1 MSLCDDKKFAVDF
14 TKEERLSLE
23 TDLVF
28 GIRQMIGLPID
39 KSSNK
44 EFNKAEANREKKR
57 YKEHKKLYDYLI
69 DSSKEYLYA
78 INNPFVVPAE
88 AVEMR
93 LKWIQGVFQEAYF
106 QSAFADPAN
115 PFMAGLNNHNEWDHG
130 KIRYIRNKMSG
141 WEKRAGKGGLT
152 QYENTIKKPI
162 LVARSLD
169 PSGYT
174 SSFVKMTEELLDSYL
189 QRGYGWKYSIVDP
202 ITGKKNPISLGE
214 IDERLGQV
222 SARGSVAELT
232 NNENSLAPIQLM
244 DELIHNEVRNI
255 IPINI
260 STDPEQFIKWRNS
273 WAGKRF
279 FKQMSAGESERHEIG
294 DSDSRYVMIPLH
306 SNDTGK
312 KILRNY
318 RKNQIKENILSKE
331 LDPGENEN
339 AYLVYRIPDN
349 LDSFF
354 KDIKK
359 NKLITKE
366 ILEKHLLPTELEAG
380 FFTANDHRVYKYESM
395 DENNIVPKRKYADWT
410 SGVKL
415 ENKTY
420 QPLDEWMPELWETIK
435 MQRDWYKVFFD
446 KVLKKDTKESL
457 EELQFYIK
465 SFTRR
470 AIKSGWPEEDVQEL
484 LEKINSLGGISF
496 NIFEDDQG
504 NFISSN
510 MFARKASEWSYG
522 NVKFYDI
529 VYQTMLE
536 KAYKV
541 ITKSY
546 LPEIEAQL
554 AVDENV
560 MKSEESD
567 SMEKAESSERISE
580 LKDKREFYE
589 EMISNM
595 HTRLYGK
602 DDGDADKNEMIMS
615 NRVLATKARTLFTD
629 HKQRRKDREVPKEYV
644 DQAMRALE
652 LVKLKT
658 MLYKAIGAMH
668 HNPKLVDWMVDH
680 AKVAYGDVDIESGI
694 GPIPSDQSVAKY
706 LPERWTAENVR
717 DSNLIWRGYKTG
729 ANLGTFT
736 TVPNNL
742 QRLNG
747 VINYGYKNTYNSMR
761 ALSSRDENNVSADSI
776 WQQVEETGV
785 LHPGNAFVDMLTM
798 GMTLEGDSDWKEGL
812 MPLVD
817 IARLFK
823 TVVLSDWIDQSS
835 SWDRLITNARKRS
848 TEEAITTQELKR
860 VKEELHRI
868 VHGSYTKE
876 DEKRLR
882 KRFLD
887 LKIGLGLKTVNR
899 LVKWKLEWFPFAAAE
914 EFLTMKGSEA
924 RMRAEFA
931 HMGFINAYNHG
942 MVYVPPDKQG
952 WKYTDS
958 PDAVD
963 EARVYVYHNLFGL
976 TKVISPKAMRG
987 GFGGTFFQWKP
998 YEYNQVIVE
1007 MEILRSV
1014 ALSSEWVEERGWDP
1028 KYGWGSLPFRISF
1041 QIAKKVLRG
1050 GSQSARAFGFSKDQI
1065 HYWQRMFKLN
1075 KELDDKNLDRA
1086 VNFLLIRGVA
1096 SVGMKLLFMKA
1107 WPYTILKSYQGLVRP
1122 FFRSK
1127 VNVRGLSGLES
1138 PLISRTLNIAI
1149 FLAILLQAMT
1159 GEEEEEFED
1168 ILRDWTPSE
1177 IVTLYLWILDFGENF
1192 WRGSK
1197 VYLPTPIDI
1206 LSPGGPAD
1214 EIWETVDDYL
1224 SF

>member
-1 MSLCDDKKFAVDF
+1 MSYCDDKKFVVDF
-14 TKEERLSLE
+14 TKEERMSLE
-23 TDLVF
+23 ADLVS
-28 GIRQMIGLPID
+28 GINDMIDIPID

-44 EFNKAEANREKKR
+44 EFNKAEANKEKKR
-57 YKEHKKLYDYLI
+57 YEEHKKLYDYLI
-69 DSSKEYLYA
+69 DTSIKHLYES
-78 INNPFVVPAE
+78 NNPFIIPSE

-106 QSAFADPAN
+106 QSVFADRRN
-115 PFMAGLNNHNEWDHG
+115 PFMSGLNNHDKWDHG
-130 KIRYIRNKMSG
+130 KIRYIRNKIFN
-141 WEKRAGKGGLT
+141 WEKRSEEKGLSK
-152 QYENTIKKPI
+152 YENTLKKPM

-169 PSGYT
+169 ASGYVA
-174 SSFVKMTEELLDSYL
+174 SLVKMTEELLDSYL
-189 QRGYGWKYSIVDP
+189 QNGYGWKYSIVDP
-202 ITGKKNPISLGE
+202 TTGKKNPVSLGE
-214 IDERLGQV
+214 IDKKLGGISPRA
-222 SARGSVAELT
+222 SAVGLT

-244 DELIHNEVRNI
+244 DELTHNEVRNI

-279 FKQMSAGESERHEIG
+279 FKQMSIGESERHEIG

-415 ENKTY
+415 NDKTY
-420 QPLDEWMPELWETIK
+420 QPPDEWMPELWESIK

-446 KVLKKDTKESL
+446 KVLKKDTKKSL
-457 EELQFYIK
+457 EELEFYIK
-465 SFTRR
+465 SVKSKL
-470 AIKSGWPEEDVQEL
+470 IKSGWQEEDVQEIM
-484 LEKINSLGGISF
+484 EKINSIGGINF
-496 NIFEDDQG
+496 NIFEDAQG

-522 NVKFYDI
+522 HVKFDNI

-629 HKQRRKDREVPKEYV
+629 HKQRRKDRGVVKEYV
-644 DQAMRALE
+644 DQSMRALE
-652 LVKLKT
+652 LLKLKT
-658 MLYKAIGAMH
+658 MLFKVIGAMQ
-668 HNPKLVDWMVDH
+668 HNPKLVDWIVDQVK
-680 AKVAYGDVDIESGI
+680 AAYGDVDIKSGI
-694 GPIPSDQSVAKY
+694 GPISYSDQDIAKH

-717 DSNLIWRGYKTG
+717 DVNLIWRGLKTG

-736 TVPNNL
+736 SFANNF
-742 QRLNG
+742 QRING
-747 VINYGYKNTYNSMR
+747 VINYGFIATFNSMR
-761 ALSSRDENNVSADSI
+761 ALSSEDKNGFKAEEI
-776 WQQVEETGV
+776 MQQVEETGV

-798 GMTLEGDSDWKEGL
+798 GMDLSGDTDITEAL

-823 TVVLSDWIDQSS
+823 TLSLSNWINQSS
-835 SWDRLITNARKRS
+835 SWDKMIANARLRS
-848 TEEAITTQELKR
+848 TGEKIKVEELRK
-860 VKEELHRI
+860 VKEELHGI
-868 VHGSYTKE
+868 VHGSYTKK

-882 KRFLD
+882 KKFLD
-887 LKIGLGLKTVNR
+887 LKIGLTLDTINR
-899 LVKWKLEWFPFAAAE
+899 LVKWKLEWFPFSVAE
-914 EFLTMKGSEA
+914 AFFTMKGSEA

-931 HMGFINAYNHG
+931 HMGFIDAYDQG
-942 MVYVPPDKQG
+942 RVMAPPRG
-952 WKYTDS
+952 EWKYTDS

-963 EARVYVYHNLFGL
+963 NARVYVYHNLFGL
-976 TKVISPKAMRG
+976 TKVIAPKGMRG
-987 GFGGTFFQWKP
+987 GIGGTVFQWRQ
-998 YEYNQVIVE
+998 YDYNQIIVE
-1007 MEILRSV
+1007 MEILRSA
-1014 ALSSEWVEERGWDP
+1014 ALSPEFAQYNP
-1028 KYGWGSLPFRISF
+1028 NLGWGSLPFRISF

-1050 GSQSARAFGFSKDQI
+1050 GFQAARAFGFSENQI
-1065 HYWQRMFKLN
+1065 HYWQRMWKLN
-1075 KELDDKNLDRA
+1075 KQLDDKNLDRA
-1086 VNFLLIRGVA
+1086 ANFLMIRGLA
-1096 SVGMKLLFMKA
+1096 SVAMKVLFLKFM
-1107 WPYTILKSYQGLVRP
+1107 PYTAFKTGQTLIKP

-1127 VNVRGLSGLES
+1127 TNIRGLSGLES
-1138 PLISRTLNIAI
+1138 PLISRFLTIAI
-1149 FLAILLQAMT
+1149 LVAMT
-1159 GEEEEEFED
+1159 REILNGEGED
-1168 ILRDWTPSE
+1168 EIEDFLRDWFPSE
-1177 IVTLYLWILDFGENF
+1177 ILTLYLWMADFGENF
-1192 WRGSK
+1192 WRATRT
-1197 VYLPTPIDI
+1197 YLPTPIKE